1 MKTKFNIWRVLGVF
15 AVVDISLFILGSIAT
30 IVFSEFINKD
40 IGDILSLISGL
51 IICIPIIIILL
62 ILFIVVLIRNFISI
76 IKTLLYN
83 KIIFYIF
90 LTILSLTI
98 VNIVI
103 SNKILSINNSYEN
116 KYVVPIVDIN
126 KNKIIVDITNYNNGD
141 EKLIEIKKPLFINL
155 KKGNNIY
162 IYIDNNNYETAKYI
176 VDYKYG
182 ITFLIIGY
190 SLLISIIILM
200 VVSVNK
206 YGSKIK

>member
-1 MKTKFNIWRVLGVF
+1 MKTKFNIWKVLGIF
-15 AVVDISLFILGSIAT
+15 AIIDISIWFLTGVASFIFL
-30 IVFSEFINKD
+30 EFIDKN
-40 IGDILSLISGL
+40 IGDTLSLISAYIMG
-51 IICIPIIIILL
+51 IPLL
-62 ILFIVVLIRNFISI
+62 ISSIIFFIVVLIHNFISI
-76 IKTLLYN
+76 IKSLLYN
-83 KIIFYIF
+83 KVFFYIF

-98 VNIVI
+98 VNIAI
-103 SNKILSINNSYEN
+103 GSKILSINNAYEN

-141 EKLIEIKKPLFINL
+141 EKLVEIKKPLFINL